1 MSQLCRQ
8 KSGESHYSV
17 KVGETW
23 GFPSIQQKIIDI
35 LPGEQMDN
43 THTVKRAPCLKWCYF
58 VHDSSGYVSEGDRRR
73 QCAARLM
80 GGEANQIVSRPTT
93 IGRVISCLDARIPNT
108 HMHSESAAES
118 KPSHPTP
125 GNKYGEE
132 NTLKQPFHEP
142 RGCVPRQTPTSCLD
156 VAGIRT
162 PV

>member
-1 MSQLCRQ
+1 MHVAALST

-17 KVGETW
+17 KVGGTW
-23 GFPSIQQKIIDI
+23 GFPSIQQKIINI

-43 THTVKRAPCLKWCYF
+43 THCEKGLLPEVMLLCTRLFQCW
-58 VHDSSGYVSEGDRRR
+58 SGYISEGDRWR
-73 QCAARLM
+73 QWLM

-93 IGRVISCLDARIPNT
+93 IGHVISCLDARLPNT
-108 HMHSESAAES
+108 HMHSDLAAES

-132 NTLKQPFHEP
+132 NNLKQPFHKLC
-142 RGCVPRQTPTSCLD
+142 RCASRQTVTSCLN
-156 VAGIRT
+156 VEIRT